1 MKIKKIFLTILL
13 IIILAGFI
21 YAIINPQNKGK
32 MDNENGI
39 KIVCTSFVG
48 YDFVRNIVK
57 DVEGINVTYL
67 MDAGVDSHGFEPTA
81 GQLIKMQKA
90 DLLVYNG
97 GEMENWT
104 EQVIPTL
111 DVSKTSLIKLM
122 DCVDLLEEEEV
133 DGAEEHDHEHEHQI
147 GEIDNVEWDEHV
159 WTSPQNAI
167 KIMQKIEEKIE
178 ELDSSNKEIFKKNSE
193 SYINKIQEV
202 DDEIWKIV
210 NNAKRTKLIFGDRM
224 PMKYFLE
231 EFKLSASGAFNGC
244 STETEPSTRTLSYLI
259 DTVRKENIPV
269 VLYIENGNS
278 KIANIIAEET
288 GAQAL
293 QIQTLHTISKED
305 FEKDENYVTLMQ
317 RNLEVLKKALQ

>member
-57 DVEGINVTYL
+57 DVEGISVTYL

-81 GQLIKMQKA
+81 SQLIKMQKA

-111 DVSKTSLIKLM
+111 DVSKTRLIKLM
-122 DCVDLLEEEEV
+122 ECVDLLEEEDV
-133 DGAEEHDHEHEHQI
+133 DGAEEHHHEHQK

-167 KIMQKIEEKIE
+167 KIMEKIKE
-178 ELDSSNKEIFKKNSE
+178 EIENLDDTNKETFEENAE
-193 SYINKIQEV
+193 RYINQIKEV
-202 DDEIWKIV
+202 DDEIWEIV

-231 EFKLSASGAFNGC
+231 EFNLSASGAFNGC

-288 GAQAL
+288 GAQAV
-293 QIQTLHTISKED
+293 QIQTLHTISKAD
-305 FEKDENYVTLMQ
+305 FENGENYVTLMS
-317 RNLEVLKKALQ
+317 RNLQVLKKALQ